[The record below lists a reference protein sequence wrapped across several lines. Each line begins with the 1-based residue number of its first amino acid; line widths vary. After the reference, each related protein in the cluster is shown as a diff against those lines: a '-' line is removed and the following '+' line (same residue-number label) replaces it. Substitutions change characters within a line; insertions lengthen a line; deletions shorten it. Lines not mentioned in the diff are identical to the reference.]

1 MKRLYG
7 RIAFVAIMFMSVV
20 GSTVLAEESP
30 ASLIRA
36 EVARVLAVAQD
47 KRLDVE
53 TRRAK
58 LRQIIGARFDFEDMS
73 QRVLAVRWEKA
84 TPQQRE
90 DFVRLFKKLLEV
102 TYFRAI
108 ESYTSET
115 VNVGGERLRGD
126 NATVIVTI
134 VRADGTDIPLL
145 LKLKK
150 NGQGW
155 LAYDANIEGVS
166 LVNNY
171 RNSFGEVARNYG
183 MDGLLLDIQRRI
195 AAEA

>member
-1 MKRLYG
+1 MKKLYG
-7 RIAFVAIMFMSVV
+7 LIASLAILFASLA
-20 GSTVLAEESP
+20 GATALAEEGP
-30 ASLIRA
+30 ANLVRA
-36 EVARVLAVAQD
+36 EVTRVLAVVQD
-47 KRLDVE
+47 KSLDVE
-53 TRRAK
+53 ARRAK

-73 QRVLAVRWEKA
+73 QRVLAVHWEKA

-90 DFVRLFKKLLEV
+90 EFVRLFKKLLEV

-115 VNVGGERLRGD
+115 VNVGGERLQGD

-134 VRADGTDIPLL
+134 VRQDGTDIPLL

-150 NGQGW
+150 NGPGW

-183 MDGLLLDIQRRI
+183 MDGLLMDIQRRI